1 MSQISTD
8 TYAQKLELYEKL
20 VATNPGVERKG
31 DTVPYTSLNGHMF
44 SYLGKTGELA
54 LRLPEPER
62 EAFLKKYKTTLCKLY
77 GVVQKE
83 YVMVP
88 DALLGKTAELK
99 KYFDLS
105 FDYVGS
111 LRPKPTVKKKTV
123 S

>member
-1 MSQISTD
+1 MKQEPTGRYVQS
-8 TYAQKLELYEKL
+8 LNLYDRL
-20 VATNPGVERKG
+20 VATNPSVQRKG
-31 DTVPYTSLNGHMF
+31 QTVPYTAFNGHMF

-54 LRLPEPER
+54 LRLPEAQR

-88 DALLGKTAELK
+88 DALLGRTAELK

-105 FDYVGS
+105 FGYVRS
-111 LRPKPTVKKKTV
+111 LKPKKPARK
-123 S
+123 